1 MTVSLN
7 KPFEMND
14 FPLKGRKILIVE
26 DDFSGRIFLN
36 KVLEQKGAVLF
47 NAVTGLEAVTIV
59 KENPDL
65 DLVLM
70 DIQIPVMDGYAAA
83 NEIRKFHPDLV
94 IIAQTAYD
102 RAGEYGQLSE
112 AGFKDYIT
120 KPLIPDTLIRKII
133 SHLP

>member
-1 MTVSLN
+1 
-7 KPFEMND
+7 MND

-47 NAVTGLEAVTIV
+47 NAITGLDAINIV
-59 KENPDL
+59 RENPDL

-70 DIQIPVMDGYAAA
+70 DIQIPVIDGYDAT
-83 NEIRKFHPDLV
+83 NEIRKFRPDLV

-102 RAGEYGQLSE
+102 RASEHGQLSE
-112 AGFKDYIT
+112 AGFNDYIT
-120 KPLIPDTLIRKII
+120 KPLIPDALIRKIV
-133 SHLP
+133 SHLS